1 MAMRVEIGGKGA
13 EGLERN
19 DRAWLYVFAVEK
31 LLKAF
36 PDALVGGL

>member
-1 MAMRVEIGGKGA
+1 MRVEVGSEGA
-13 EGLERN
+13 EGLERG
-19 DRAWLYVFAVEK
+19 DHAGLYIFAVEK